1 MALTAS
7 EAVEQSGG
15 EIVQDESDPRWR
27 DLGDNVLIGD
37 NRYWLEELE
46 VIKEDRFP
54 EFKIKTYLDKN
65 GWLAFGRE
73 LQEKLDTLEHDD
85 QAGINKLYEE
95 LQEYEERT
103 KICYKP
109 GEEAISEGEL
119 SFWRDSWTKN
129 RSCRDSIEEFID
141 RNYWENS
148 LHLDG
153 LDDLRRE
160 YGEERIQVVLAVT
173 VREYEWDGRYSTS
186 NKEWAKRI
194 PVPEGASVN
203 RGCTLKTHPGLVDL
217 FTSLW
222 REELTKDS
230 NEFLKKRFP
239 GTIETQKSPSK
250 EDAFER

>member
-119 SFWRDSWTKN
+119 SFWRDSWKKN